1 MRGSTILRHKLPAM
15 QIRRLLIPSL
25 SALLCSCEP
34 GDRVNITEVREIG
47 SSTSTPKTGAS
58 PEERFGIRQHP
69 FLWTAPDSWS
79 PQSESQF
86 RIINYRVGEQ
96 TECYVTV
103 LPGGGGGIGPN
114 LNRWRGQM
122 GLEPMGEDGLA
133 GLELKP
139 FLGAEA
145 FSVSYDGNFQGMQ
158 GQAGDGYRMLGL
170 IQQFSGIMI
179 SAKMAG
185 PVEEVEAATAEFY
198 KFCESIRFRGQ

>member
-1 MRGSTILRHKLPAM
+1 MCGPTILRHKLPAM
-15 QIRRLLIPSL
+15 QIRHLLLASL

-34 GDRVNITEVREIG
+34 AESIKITELRELG
-47 SSTSTPKTGAS
+47 DATPTAKTGAS

-69 FLWTAPDSWS
+69 FLWTAPDSWL
-79 PQSESQF
+79 PQSQSQF
-86 RIINYRVGEQ
+86 RIINYQVGEN

-114 LNRWRGQM
+114 LDRWRGQM
-122 GLEPMGEDGLA
+122 GLEPMGENGLTE
-133 GLELKP
+133 LELKP

-158 GQAGDGYRMLGL
+158 GSASDGYRMLGL
-170 IQQFSGIMI
+170 IQQFSGLMI
-179 SAKMAG
+179 SAKMIG
-185 PVEEVEAATAEFY
+185 PAEEVKAATAEFY